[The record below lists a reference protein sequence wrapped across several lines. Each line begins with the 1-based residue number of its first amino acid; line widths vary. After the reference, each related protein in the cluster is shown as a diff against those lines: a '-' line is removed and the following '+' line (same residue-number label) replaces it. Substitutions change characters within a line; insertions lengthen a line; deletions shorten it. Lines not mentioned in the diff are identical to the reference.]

1 MNIKDIDKIDSDNMF
16 DVIKNLHKHIEHS
29 FEIISNNKIYSEK
42 KYKNII
48 ICGMGG
54 SAIGGDF
61 VKTVLSD
68 KMLIPIFI
76 NRNYLLP
83 KWVDKDS
90 LVVICSYSGNTE
102 ETISCYKQAIKLKNK
117 PIVISSGGFLLEDA
131 IKSSY
136 QCIKLPRG
144 IQPRAAFGYSASL
157 LYLLFCELDL
167 VDKKIAEDL
176 KIAAQEIEK
185 LSIDYSNVVS
195 NDALELASKIHN
207 KFPLIYGTPLTDVVS
222 LRFRCQ
228 LAENSKIL
236 SSHFQI
242 PELDHNEIEGFGKIN
257 NDSSLIIWIKD
268 IDDLSENLE
277 RIKITRELLYDK
289 VKEQYTYEQGGS
301 SLAVR
306 LFKLIYFFDWVSF
319 YGAIFNNINPT
330 PVNTILKL
338 KSIMSK

>member
-1 MNIKDIDKIDSDNMF
+1 
-16 DVIKNLHKHIEHS
+16 
-29 FEIISNNKIYSEK
+29 
-42 KYKNII
+42 
-48 ICGMGG
+48 
-54 SAIGGDF
+54 
-61 VKTVLSD
+61 
-68 KMLIPIFI
+68 MLIPVFI

-117 PIVISSGGFLLEDA
+117 PIMISSGGFLLNDA

-136 QCIKLPRG
+136 QYIKLPGG

-176 KIAAQEIEK
+176 RTAAHEIEK
-185 LSIDYSNVVS
+185 LSIDYSNVIY

-207 KFPLIYGTPLTDVVS
+207 KFPLIYGTPLTAIVS

-257 NDSSLIIWIKD
+257 NDNHLIVWIKD
-268 IDDLSENLE
+268 IDDEDENLD
-277 RIKITRELLYDK
+277 RIKITSNLLEDK
-289 VKEQYTYEQGGS
+289 VNEQYTYEQQGK
-301 SLAVR
+301 SLTTR

-319 YGAIFNNINPT
+319 YGAIFNDINPT

-338 KSIMSK
+338 KSLMSK

>member
-1 MNIKDIDKIDSDNMF
+1 LNIKDINKIDSDNMF
-16 DVIKNLHKHIEHS
+16 DVIKNLYKHIEHS
-29 FEIISNNKIYSEK
+29 FEIIKNNNITSEK

-61 VKTVLSD
+61 VRTVLLD
-68 KMLIPIFI
+68 KISIPVLV

-102 ETISCYKQAIKLKNK
+102 ETISCYKQAVKLKNK
-117 PIVISSGGFLLEDA
+117 PIVISSGGFLLNDA
-131 IKSSY
+131 IKCSY
-136 QCIKLPRG
+136 QYIKLPGG

-167 VDKKIAEDL
+167 VEKKIAKDL
-176 KIAAQEIEK
+176 RIAAQEIEK
-185 LSIDYSNVVS
+185 LSLDYSNVTS

-207 KFPLIYGTPLTDVVS
+207 KFPLIYGTPLTDVAS

-257 NDSSLIIWIKD
+257 NDTNLIIWIKD
-268 IDDLSENLE
+268 FDDLSENLE
-277 RIKITRELLYDK
+277 RIKITRELLHHK
-289 VKEQYTYEQGGS
+289 IKEQYTYEHKGS
-301 SLAVR
+301 SLTVR

-319 YGAIFNNINPT
+319 YGAIFNDVNPT